1 MKVDRKESLENLFIE
16 KAKWLYKRQWE
27 EKLYHEI
34 EKIIHKISFDVL
46 TASKMPLNKEQ
57 EEGRYSD
64 ITHFIPSNFKND
76 SRFDSLINDFVQE
89 KIKSLNSQT
98 REKTIKILEIDTVDK
113 PKTLTD
119 TVNEIKKY
127 TLQIQHFNSILKKHK
142 KDLAWLLN
150 IINPT
155 SLSVIEEIFD
165 SIRQDYNS
173 DVIIIN
179 DCIQKILFSST
190 SIKSQQDK
198 VNQTPDLYDNIYNEQ
213 WEFLFTI
220 EIEKIKWIISEMN
233 QIISTLEEKISDE
246 ERKIVANNII
256 DSQETTSEE
265 TSKEEIDDFTLISND
280 PILKWF
286 IEDILSIKWITSE
299 LVTSAIKELYRWTKD
314 IIWDVSTSDDDKNKQ
329 LTKALNHIDLWFL
342 NNNNKAFNLFKKIAS
357 FIITKS
363 KDQFNLVSWP
373 QEKHQTEEK
382 STIVFLMPKKNQQEI
397 IEILKTIVEYY
408 LINREQSEKSKIK
421 TICEN
426 YIIELNNLR
435 TNIRLSIT
443 ENQDKE
449 EFFIYNV
456 IPIIEKLW
464 FPQKYYELLKRI
476 AYFFYIEERENLFKL
491 ALLNINQN
499 IKMTLSLKDIEDAIS
514 ELSSSIQKTCRN
526 CLNYLIHN
534 LPSKIIQNIII
545 EQEKITEQTN
555 SINIEAI
562 TRAQVRN
569 MHNLWLSRKFSSEPI
584 DEVLKEAEEVIKLWK
599 SKPLIFPRKL
609 SSTPINQELFNQV
622 IDNYLKQY
630 TSIPP
635 QIKAK
640 IKIFAET
647 YYFNIKSVIENS
659 KKEVNTLFPNS

>member
-342 NNNNKAFNLFKKIAS
+342 NNNNKAFNLFKNS
-357 FIITKS
+357 
-363 KDQFNLVSWP
+363 
-373 QEKHQTEEK
+373 
-382 STIVFLMPKKNQQEI
+382 
-397 IEILKTIVEYY
+397 
-408 LINREQSEKSKIK
+408 
-421 TICEN
+421 
-426 YIIELNNLR
+426 
-435 TNIRLSIT
+435 
-443 ENQDKE
+443 
-449 EFFIYNV
+449 FIYN
-456 IPIIEKLW
+456 
-464 FPQKYYELLKRI
+464 Y
-476 AYFFYIEERENLFKL
+476 
-491 ALLNINQN
+491 
-499 IKMTLSLKDIEDAIS
+499 
-514 ELSSSIQKTCRN
+514 
-526 CLNYLIHN
+526 
-534 LPSKIIQNIII
+534 
-545 EQEKITEQTN
+545 
-555 SINIEAI
+555 
-562 TRAQVRN
+562 
-569 MHNLWLSRKFSSEPI
+569 
-584 DEVLKEAEEVIKLWK
+584 
-599 SKPLIFPRKL
+599 
-609 SSTPINQELFNQV
+609 
-622 IDNYLKQY
+622 
-630 TSIPP
+630 
-635 QIKAK
+635 K
-640 IKIFAET
+640 IKRPI
-647 YYFNIKSVIENS
+647 
-659 KKEVNTLFPNS
+659 